1 MKFITDMG
9 ESPVLT
15 ETLFD
20 ADNKV
25 IGENTIRTLFAKHA
39 PEGVQCPV

>member
-15 ETLFD
+15 ETRIL
-20 ADNKV
+20 
-25 IGENTIRTLFAKHA
+25 TIMALVPRETARTLFAKHA